1 MLIAALV
8 AVGLALLGTGA
19 ALVVTARSRARFA
32 QGLARAT
39 ADLERLQTA
48 FSRFAP
54 EEVVEQIA
62 ARGVAPEAQEREVT
76 VLFADLKGFT
86 ALSAGLKPAVVVEL
100 LNGYFRVMSEAIV
113 AHQGH
118 VAKFV
123 GDGLMALFGA
133 LQHNPWQARDAVEA
147 ALAMREALVRYN
159 AATAERGLP
168 PLEFGVG
175 IHRGVAVAGVIG
187 SREWME
193 YTVIGDTVN
202 VASRVE
208 RLTRV
213 HGTDLLV
220 TEEVRAAL
228 DGRFRLRAMPPV
240 PVRGKSEPIRT
251 YAVEA
256 REA

>member
-8 AVGLALLGTGA
+8 ALFLALGTGA
-19 ALVVTARSRARFA
+19 ALFVTARSRARFA

-39 ADLERLQTA
+39 GDLERLQTA

-62 ARGVAPEAQEREVT
+62 ARGVAPEATEREVT

-86 ALSAGLKPAVVVEL
+86 ALSAGLTPAVVVEL

-113 AHQGH
+113 EHQGH
-118 VAKFV
+118 IAKFV

-147 ALAMREALVRYN
+147 ALAMREALVCYN
-159 AATAERGLP
+159 AATAVRGLP
-168 PLEFGVG
+168 PLKFGVG

-202 VASRVE
+202 VASRIE

-213 HGTDLLV
+213 HDTDLLV

-228 DGRFRLRAMPPV
+228 DGRFPLRVMPAV
-240 PVRGKSEPIRT
+240 AVRGKSEPIRT

>member
-19 ALVVTARSRARFA
+19 ALWVTARSRARFA

-62 ARGVAPEAQEREVT
+62 ARGVAREATEREVT
-76 VLFADLKGFT
+76 VLFADLKDFT
-86 ALSAGLKPAVVVEL
+86 ALSAGLKPAVVVDL
-100 LNGYFRVMSEAIV
+100 LNGYFRIMSSVIV
-113 AHQGH
+113 AHKGH

-133 LQHNPWQARDAVEA
+133 LEHDPWQARDAVEA
-147 ALAMREALVRYN
+147 ALAMREALVGYN
-159 AATAERGLP
+159 AATAARGLP
-168 PLEFGVG
+168 PLRFGVG

-213 HGTDLLV
+213 HDTDLLV

-228 DGRFRLRAMPPV
+228 DGRFRLCAMPPV
-240 PVRGKSEPIRT
+240 AVHGKSEPIRT